1 MCFITPTYQL
11 THPITT
17 QRHPGNFLQQPSAWC
32 NSQTQQAH
40 QQGKLDYAREL
51 GYQTFEAAKVILNAL
66 QPTSLQKVSV
76 VQEDVLA
83 FSTMGMY
90 LSSLL
95 AEEHRKRESHAI
107 LQECQQQL
115 IAILPLHAT
124 NPSIC
129 RLIAAI
135 QHTLEQTYVPQ
146 ASKRLASVAVH

>member
-1 MCFITPTYQL
+1 MNVQRLCPVYKKWLQL
-11 THPITT
+11 
-17 QRHPGNFLQQPSAWC
+17 NPSNARQHRYAMQA
-32 NSQTQQAH
+32 QTQQAH
-40 QQGKLDYAREL
+40 QQGKLDHAREL
-51 GYQTFEAAKVILNAL
+51 GYQTFEAAKIILNTL
-66 QPTSLQKVSV
+66 QPTSLQKVSI

-95 AEEHRKRESHAI
+95 AQEQRKRESRAI

-124 NPSIC
+124 NPSVC
-129 RLIAAI
+129 RLISTI
-135 QHTLEQTYVPQ
+135 QHTLEQAYVPQ

>member
-1 MCFITPTYQL
+1 MNVQRLCPVYRKWLQL
-11 THPITT
+11 
-17 QRHPGNFLQQPSAWC
+17 NPSNARQHRYAMQA
-32 NSQTQQAH
+32 QTQQAH

-66 QPTSLQKVSV
+66 QPTSSQKVSV

-83 FSTMGMY
+83 FGTMGMY

-95 AEEHRKRESHAI
+95 AQEHKKQESRAI

-124 NPSIC
+124 NPSVC
-129 RLIAAI
+129 KLIAAI
-135 QHTLEQTYVPQ
+135 QHTVEQTYEPQ
-146 ASKRLASVAVH
+146 NSRQLASAALH

>member
-1 MCFITPTYQL
+1 
-11 THPITT
+11 
-17 QRHPGNFLQQPSAWC
+17 
-32 NSQTQQAH
+32 
-40 QQGKLDYAREL
+40 
-51 GYQTFEAAKVILNAL
+51 L
-66 QPTSLQKVSV
+66 QPTSSQKVSV

-90 LSSLL
+90 LSTLL

-124 NPSIC
+124 NPSVY
-129 RLIAAI
+129 RLITSI

>member
-1 MCFITPTYQL
+1 MNVQRLCPVYKKWLQL
-11 THPITT
+11 
-17 QRHPGNFLQQPSAWC
+17 NPSNARQHRC
-32 NSQTQQAH
+32 AMQAQTQQAH
-40 QQGKLDYAREL
+40 QQGKLEHAREL
-51 GYQTFEAAKVILNAL
+51 GYQTFEAAKIILNTL

-95 AEEHRKRESHAI
+95 AQEQRKQESRAI

-124 NPSIC
+124 TPSVC
-129 RLIAAI
+129 RLISTI
-135 QHTLEQTYVPQ
+135 QHTLEQAYVPP
-146 ASKRLASVAVH
+146 ASKRLVSVAVH

>member
-1 MCFITPTYQL
+1 MNFQRLCPVYRKWLQL
-11 THPITT
+11 
-17 QRHPGNFLQQPSAWC
+17 NPSNARQHRYAMQA
-32 NSQTQQAH
+32 QTQQAH

-66 QPTSLQKVSV
+66 QPTSSQKVSV

-83 FSTMGMY
+83 FGTMGMY

-95 AEEHRKRESHAI
+95 AQEHKKQESHAI

-124 NPSIC
+124 NPSVC
-129 RLIAAI
+129 KLIAAI
-135 QHTLEQTYVPQ
+135 QHTVEQTYEPQ
-146 ASKRLASVAVH
+146 NSRQLASAALH

>member
-1 MCFITPTYQL
+1 VYRKWLQL
-11 THPITT
+11 
-17 QRHPGNFLQQPSAWC
+17 NPSNARQHRYAMQA
-32 NSQTQQAH
+32 QTQQAH

-66 QPTSLQKVSV
+66 QPTSSQKVSV

-83 FSTMGMY
+83 FGTMGMY

-95 AEEHRKRESHAI
+95 AQEHKKQESHAI

-124 NPSIC
+124 NPSVC
-129 RLIAAI
+129 KLIAAI
-135 QHTLEQTYVPQ
+135 QHTVEQTYEPQ
-146 ASKRLASVAVH
+146 NSRQLASAALH

>member
-1 MCFITPTYQL
+1 MNVQRLCPVYKKWLQL
-11 THPITT
+11 
-17 QRHPGNFLQQPSAWC
+17 NPSNARQYRYAMQA
-32 NSQTQQAH
+32 QTQQAH
-40 QQGKLDYAREL
+40 QQGRLDYAREL

-66 QPTSLQKVSV
+66 QPTSSQKVSV

-135 QHTLEQTYVPQ
+135 QHTLEQSYVPQ
-146 ASKRLASVAVH
+146 ASKQLASFAVH

>member
-1 MCFITPTYQL
+1 MNVQRLCPVYRKWLQL
-11 THPITT
+11 
-17 QRHPGNFLQQPSAWC
+17 NPSNARQHRYAMQA
-32 NSQTQQAH
+32 QTQQAH

-66 QPTSLQKVSV
+66 QPTSSQKVSV

-83 FSTMGMY
+83 FGTMGMY

-95 AEEHRKRESHAI
+95 AQEHKKQESHAI

-124 NPSIC
+124 NPSVC
-129 RLIAAI
+129 KLIAAI
-135 QHTLEQTYVPQ
+135 QHTVEQTYEPQ
-146 ASKRLASVAVH
+146 NSRQLASAALH

>member
-1 MCFITPTYQL
+1 MQ
-11 THPITT
+11 
-17 QRHPGNFLQQPSAWC
+17 A
-32 NSQTQQAH
+32 QTQQAH

-66 QPTSLQKVSV
+66 QPTSSQKVSV

-83 FSTMGMY
+83 FGTMGMY

-95 AEEHRKRESHAI
+95 AQEHKKQESHAI

-124 NPSIC
+124 NPSVC
-129 RLIAAI
+129 KLIAAI
-135 QHTLEQTYVPQ
+135 QHTVEQTYEPQ
-146 ASKRLASVAVH
+146 NSRQLASAALH

>member
-1 MCFITPTYQL
+1 MNAQRLCPVYRKWLQL
-11 THPITT
+11 
-17 QRHPGNFLQQPSAWC
+17 NPSNARQHRYAMQA
-32 NSQTQQAH
+32 QTQQAH

-66 QPTSLQKVSV
+66 QPTSSQKVSV

-83 FSTMGMY
+83 FGTMGMY

-95 AEEHRKRESHAI
+95 AQEHKKQESHAI

-124 NPSIC
+124 NPSVC
-129 RLIAAI
+129 KLIAAI
-135 QHTLEQTYVPQ
+135 QHTVEQTYEPQ
-146 ASKRLASVAVH
+146 NSRQLASAALH

>member
-1 MCFITPTYQL
+1 MNVQRLCPVYKKWLQL
-11 THPITT
+11 
-17 QRHPGNFLQQPSAWC
+17 NPSNARQHRC
-32 NSQTQQAH
+32 AMQAQTQQAH
-40 QQGKLDYAREL
+40 QQGKLEHAREL
-51 GYQTFEAAKVILNAL
+51 GYQTFEAAKVILNTL

-95 AEEHRKRESHAI
+95 AQEQRKQESRAI

-124 NPSIC
+124 NPSVC
-129 RLIAAI
+129 RLISTI
-135 QHTLEQTYVPQ
+135 QHTLEQAYVPP
-146 ASKRLASVAVH
+146 ASKRLVSVAVH